1 MGINNMSEE
10 PSSKFKM
17 RMDDDSSDTLVQEA
31 LTDRRMDKLNSR
43 VTWVV
48 ILLPVLVILIIVL
61 TYIDLTQRV
70 LRYHD
75 TGSTEVQALAGNLQD
90 RFSSLSVKQ
99 AKIDE
104 IHKEIS
110 TSVKRVGEKVEKDLG
125 ALETRIQQTTETL
138 GQTITD
144 GNELKNTL
152 ADFKKTLDPIRKD
165 LNTVSAALGN
175 LDKKFQ
181 KELTQLNGSLADF
194 NDSMTDLNKRI
205 DGGDIQRQTLKKE
218 IADLSSKKIEQRD
231 IASAL
236 DEEKKIYR
244 EMIGLIAKK
253 LDGRLDEIH
262 NEIESLKRTVRAVPD
277 TSEIRVRTEPTAVNP
292 GSQPANPPPDSAQPG
307 GIVER
312 SLE

>member
-253 LDGRLDEIH
+253 LDGRLE
-262 NEIESLKRTVRAVPD
+262 NLRRL
-277 TSEIRVRTEPTAVNP
+277 
-292 GSQPANPPPDSAQPG
+292 Q
-307 GIVER
+307 
-312 SLE
+312 